1 MNLNA
6 LFKPEYIFQPS
17 KLLNKLLPESLDS
30 NREFA
35 QEALPWGVKI
45 RVRPYEEHGKILS
58 TLGVIDLAVTEALF
72 RLTDKGE
79 VAVDVGANIGY
90 MTSILSVGVG
100 ENGKVVA
107 FEAHPE
113 IFNELKFNIQD
124 WFQAHSISNI
134 EINHLAVSDSTGEL
148 ELFIP
153 LDFQTNRGLA
163 SVQKEKGNTE
173 YNSIKVLS
181 TSLDDR
187 FIDQKI
193 GVFKIDVEGHE
204 LSVLRGAKRLL
215 QQKKIR
221 DCIFEEHENYPT
233 PTTKFL
239 EEMGYTIFRIHRHLF
254 GLTLLS
260 PNSLV
265 PKISWLP
272 TSFLATTEPKR
283 ALDRCKSRGWNCL
296 KRKNTTS
303 NYTN

>member
-6 LFKPEYIFQPS
+6 LFKPEYIFQPTR
-17 KLLNKLLPESLDS
+17 LLNKLLPKPLDS

-35 QEALPWGVKI
+35 QEVLPWGVKI
-45 RVRPYEEHGKILS
+45 RVRPSEEHGRILS
-58 TLGVIDLAVTEALF
+58 TLGVIDLAVTEVLF

-79 VAVDVGANIGY
+79 FAVDVGANIGY
-90 MTSILSVGVG
+90 MTSILSVRVG
-100 ENGKVVA
+100 ESGKVYA

-113 IFNELKFNIQD
+113 IFDELKFNTQD
-124 WFQAHSISNI
+124 WFQTNGISNI
-134 EINHLAVSDSTGEL
+134 ELNHLAVSDSTGEL

-173 YNSIKVLS
+173 YDSIKVSS

-193 GVFKIDVEGHE
+193 GVFKLDVEGHE
-204 LSVLRGAKRLL
+204 LSVLKGAKRLL
-215 QQKKIR
+215 QQKEIR
-221 DCIFEEHENYPT
+221 DCIFEEHGNYPT

-239 EEMGYTIFRIHRHLF
+239 EEMGYTIFRIHRYLF
-254 GLTLLS
+254 GLTLLP
-260 PNSLV
+260 PNSVV

-272 TSFLATTEPKR
+272 TSFLATTQAQR
-283 ALDRCKSRGWNCL
+283 ALDRCKPRGWNCL
-296 KRKNTTS
+296 ERKIRIIKS
-303 NYTN
+303 A